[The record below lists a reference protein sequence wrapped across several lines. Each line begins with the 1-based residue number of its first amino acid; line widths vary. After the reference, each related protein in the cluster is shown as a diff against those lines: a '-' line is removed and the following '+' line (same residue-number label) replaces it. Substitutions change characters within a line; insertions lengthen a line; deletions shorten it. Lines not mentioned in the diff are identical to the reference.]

1 MVCEYDYTADKV
13 INLNGSEVNIHR
25 PRSNK
30 RYSLEMSYLPEVAHV
45 WNDFFADFIV
55 LLRFLCY
62 ICTNT
67 ESHKQ

>member
-45 WNDFFADFIV
+45 WNDFFCRFYRIIEVFV
-55 LLRFLCY
+55 LYLHQY
-62 ICTNT
+62 
-67 ESHKQ
+67 